1 MFNKRKKETDE
12 LIERM
17 KKEVFAESFIADY
30 AKKCGG
36 IKNIKKKN
44 LDKIL
49 PTNDYQLLKC
59 DYFMGIYKL
68 VSENET
74 GKLMKK
80 WTIIAGSASVASVII
95 AIISLIVSTSIN
107 NNKDSTAQTKMSE
120 RGATYISSAM
130 FYRL

>member
-1 MFNKRKKETDE
+1 MFNKGKKETDE

-30 AKKCGG
+30 TKKCGG

-107 NNKDSTAQTKMSE
+107 NNKDSTTQTKMSE